1 MRREQQITGPST
13 GGHTADDLPESGIEG
28 YSIDRKIGEGAMANL
43 YLVRDSVG
51 KQSVI
56 KVPRWALTVDPVC
69 MVAFENEL
77 RLAPY
82 LADFSY
88 ACMPKVS
95 NQDSAR
101 HLAMDYIEG
110 VDLWSHLKEHG
121 PLSEAETI
129 ALGMKI
135 VFAVAQLH
143 ERRIVH
149 LDLKLSN
156 VMLTPSGEVRLI
168 DFGLANH
175 LDLPDLIYESF
186 REPKGSPAY
195 IAPEQFI
202 GVRNE
207 TRSDL
212 FSVGVM
218 LFELATGEL
227 PFPNATTMLGV
238 INRIKRTP
246 VSPRVSRPE
255 LSPQFEIIVAKC
267 LQANPDHRFADMDAL
282 YDALEAWQSDIEL
295 VSDTWPVSATA
306 NTGTGRISTWLRRT
320 AANFNAMFNSSNNF
334 NQLHS
339 WRDNRSTKPDTSA
352 YRILAAINL
361 SSGDALNIE
370 ILRRA
375 QQMAGLQHSYITVVN
390 VTAVDVGMASGER
403 NAQLINEQLVKA
415 RKKIATL
422 IPRTG
427 LTAAQV
433 GINVLIGDDPVGVI
447 HRCVNDYGIDLVV
460 IGCPEKNRLRKF
472 IHGSTGYKILT
483 SVKRSVF
490 VVHAPKQARILSDH
504 LNIENVA

>member
-13 GGHTADDLPESGIEG
+13 GGLLVDELPENAIEN
-28 YSIDRKIGEGAMANL
+28 YSIDKKIGEGAMANL
-43 YLVRDSVG
+43 YLARDSDG

-56 KVPRWALTVDPVC
+56 KVPRQSLKVDPVC
-69 MVAFENEL
+69 LVAFENEL

-95 NQDSAR
+95 NQESAR
-101 HLAMDYIEG
+101 FLAMQYIEG
-110 VDLWSHLKEHG
+110 VDLWSHLKERG

-129 ALGMKI
+129 DLAMKI
-135 VFAVAQLH
+135 VFAVARLH
-143 ERRIVH
+143 ERQIVH

-156 VMLTPSGEVRLI
+156 VMLTPSGEIRLI

-207 TRSDL
+207 KRSDL

-218 LFELATGEL
+218 LFELATGKL
-227 PFPNATTMLGV
+227 PFPNATTMIGV

-246 VSPRVSRPE
+246 VSPRVLRPE
-255 LSPQFEIIVAKC
+255 LSPQFEVIIANC

-282 YDALEAWQSDIEL
+282 YDALEAWQSEL
-295 VSDTWPVSATA
+295 MLLGEAEPVPVPANAGTRRTSA
-306 NTGTGRISTWLRRT
+306 WLRRT
-320 AANFNAMFNSSNNF
+320 AASFSTIFNGTNNF
-334 NQLHS
+334 SQLHS
-339 WRDNRSTKPDTSA
+339 WMENRDNKPDTSP

-375 QQMAGLQHSYITVVN
+375 QQMASLQPSYITVVN
-390 VTAVDVGMASGER
+390 VTAVDVGMAHGAK
-403 NAQLINEQLVKA
+403 NAELVNVELVKA
-415 RKKIATL
+415 RNKIASL
-422 IPRTG
+422 IPQTG
-427 LTAAQV
+427 LGAAQIGV
-433 GINVLIGDDPVGVI
+433 NVLIGDDPVGVI
-447 HRCVNDYGIDLVV
+447 SRCVNDYGIDLVV
-460 IGCPEKNRLRKF
+460 IGCPEKNRLKKF
-472 IHGSTGYKILT
+472 IHGSTGYRILT
-483 SVKRSVF
+483 SVKNSVF
-490 VVHAPKQARILSDH
+490 VVHPPKQVSMQPDQPKIG
-504 LNIENVA
+504 NVA